1 MLNRVDIIGRLGR
14 DPETRYTAGGDAVC
28 TLSVATTERWT
39 DRATGE
45 RQEST
50 EWHRVALFGK
60 LAETAQRYLQR
71 GGLVYVSGRIRTR
84 QFTDAEGVVRFS
96 TSVHADVLR
105 MLGGRPHDEAPLP
118 QHVPDAQ
125 STPGRRA
132 RRAAATQAAT
142 EPEHLLDDDQDDIP
156 F

>member
-1 MLNRVDIIGRLGR
+1 MLNRVDIIGHLGR

-84 QFTDAEGVVRFS
+84 QFTDAEGRGY
-96 TSVHADVLR
+96 ALDL
-105 MLGGRPHDEAPLP
+105 DPLP
-118 QHVPDAQ
+118 AGRAGQVIYLPIEGPTPEPDYPSFTAWF
-125 STPGRRA
+125 SEVA
-132 RRAAATQAAT
+132 EKFAAGAFSV
-142 EPEHLLDDDQDDIP
+142 EDGDGIWLDDD
-156 F
+156 

>member
-1 MLNRVDIIGRLGR
+1 MLNRVDIIGHLGR

-105 MLGGRPHDEAPLP
+105 MLGGRPHDDAPAP
-118 QHVPDAQ
+118 EHVPNGQ

>member
-1 MLNRVDIIGRLGR
+1 
-14 DPETRYTAGGDAVC
+14 
-28 TLSVATTERWT
+28 
-39 DRATGE
+39 
-45 RQEST
+45 
-50 EWHRVALFGK
+50 
-60 LAETAQRYLQR
+60 QR

-105 MLGGRPHDEAPLP
+105 MLGGRPHDDAPAP
-118 QHVPDAQ
+118 EHVPDGQ

>member
-1 MLNRVDIIGRLGR
+1 MLNRVDIIGHLGR

-84 QFTDAEGVVRFS
+84 YELPGLAP
-96 TSVHADVLR
+96 VHR
-105 MLGGRPHDEAPLP
+105 RRGGCPV
-118 QHVPDAQ
+118 QHQ
-125 STPGRRA
+125 RA
-132 RRAAATQAAT
+132 RRRASHAGRPPPRRCTSPGARA
-142 EPEHLLDDDQDDIP
+142 
-156 F
+156 